1 MCGIAGIAD
10 FEKRSEI
17 RTATSR
23 MTAALSHRGPDAS
36 GLWTEG
42 QVVALGHRRLS
53 IIDLSE
59 AANQP
64 MTDASGRYV
73 IVFNGELYNFKEVRT
88 RLAAYPFRTHSDT
101 EVLLAAYISWGEDCL
116 AAFNGM
122 FAFAIWDKVEQK
134 LFMAR
139 DRLGIKP
146 FYYAQQEGRFLFAS
160 EMRALLASGLVEKKL
175 SARGLA
181 SYFSFQT
188 VHPPHTIVENISQ
201 LRPGELAVWQNG
213 ALRKHQYW
221 KPAPKEG
228 RTSDDYETTKK
239 QVRRLLTAAVER
251 RLVSDVPLGAF
262 LSGGID
268 SSAVVA
274 LMAEVS
280 EQPISTFSIVFDE
293 KRFDESE
300 FSQLIARRYNTRHH
314 PILLKPEDF
323 LASLPE
329 ALAAMDAPSGDA
341 VNTYV
346 VSKYTKQAGITVAL
360 SGLGGDELFMGYP
373 FYDQCLRIKNNPVL
387 WSMPRFVRKGLA
399 AASGVFLKSHQQAK
413 FAEMAAAPKASIQNI
428 YPTFRK
434 ILTAAEIRALGLGAP
449 PICDLGE
456 QLAGMNGASEY
467 SQLTIADIA
476 CYTQDVL
483 LRDTD
488 QMSMAHALE
497 VRVPFFDHELI
508 EYILGVPDA
517 MKFDPSYPKKLL
529 VESLKPLIPYEIVFR
544 RKKGFNLP
552 WKVWMKTELRS
563 FCEEKL
569 KNLRQ
574 RNLINMEVAER
585 LWHTF
590 LAGKNDQLWSR
601 IWVFVVLEKWLEET
615 FD

>member
-10 FEKRSEI
+10 IEKRGEMRAI
-17 RTATSR
+17 AGR
-23 MTAALSHRGPDAS
+23 MTGALAHRGPDAS
-36 GLWTEG
+36 GLWAEG
-42 QVVALGHRRLS
+42 QIALGHRRLS

-73 IVFNGELYNFKEVRT
+73 IVFNGELYNFKEVRA
-88 RLAAYPFRTHSDT
+88 RLTEYPFRTHSDT
-101 EVLLAAYISWGEDCL
+101 EVLLAAYIAWGEDCL
-116 AAFNGM
+116 TAFNGM
-122 FAFAIWDKVEQK
+122 FAFAIWDKVEEK
-134 LFMAR
+134 LFIAR

-146 FYYAQQEGRFLFAS
+146 LYYFHREGRFLFAS

-175 SARGLA
+175 SAGGLA
-181 SYFSFQT
+181 AYFSFQT

-221 KPAPKEG
+221 KLAPKEEG
-228 RTSDDYETTKK
+228 ISEDYETTKK
-239 QVRRLLTAAVER
+239 QVRRLLAAAVER

-280 EQPISTFSIVFDE
+280 EQPVSTFSIVFEE

-323 LASLPE
+323 LAALPE
-329 ALAAMDAPSGDA
+329 ALAGMDAPSGDA
-341 VNTYV
+341 VNTFV

-373 FYDQCLRIKNNPVL
+373 LYHQCLRIKNNPVF
-387 WSMPRFVRKGLA
+387 WKTPRFLRKGLA
-399 AASGVFLKSHQQAK
+399 AASGIFLKSQQQAK
-413 FAEMAAAPKASIQNI
+413 FAEMAAAPKPSIQNI
-428 YPTFRK
+428 YPAFRK
-434 ILTAAEIRALGLGAP
+434 ILSAAEVSTLGLGTP
-449 PICDLGE
+449 PVCDLGA
-456 QLAGMNGASEY
+456 QLAGMNGEPAY

-508 EYILGVPDA
+508 EYILRVPDA
-517 MKFDPSYPKKLL
+517 MKYDPSFPKKLL
-529 VESLKPLIPYEIVFR
+529 VESLKPLIPDEIVFR
-544 RKKGFNLP
+544 EKKGFDLP
-552 WKVWMKTELRS
+552 WKMWMKNELRS

-569 KNLRQ
+569 SNLRQ
-574 RNLINMEVAER
+574 RNLLNMEVAER
-585 LWHTF
+585 LWQTF
-590 LAGKNDQLWSR
+590 LSGKNDQLWSR
-601 IWVFVVLEKWLEET
+601 IWVFVVLEKWLEEN